1 MNFKNMYKEN
11 LKCEKCDEEE
21 EETQEHVLLCSGWT
35 EERGTLDT
43 YRVEEQ
49 AEFFARVL
57 KKKMMQD
64 DCLRGSL
71 CGDLPGTLVGDSP
84 PVLYVELLEGTWNR

>member
-1 MNFKNMYKEN
+1 MKFKNMNKEN
-11 LKCEKCDEEE
+11 IKCEKCDEEE
-21 EETQEHVLLCSGWT
+21 EERQEHVLLCSGWM

-57 KKKMMQD
+57 KKKM
-64 DCLRGSL
+64 
-71 CGDLPGTLVGDSP
+71 T
-84 PVLYVELLEGTWNR
+84 